1 MEIRKES
8 ALIVAASLRIGG
20 AEKVAADIGF
30 YADPEK
36 FTIHYV
42 VFGDEVGAYEPE
54 LEARGCRI
62 FHLPQPSESF
72 CAYMKNLKKL
82 IRTYHYDVIHA
93 HTMFNIGWAMLA
105 GRLYGVPVRVAHAHS
120 ALAEKRSVKVR
131 LYEALMKSF
140 ILSCAT
146 DRVACGV
153 SAGERLYGRRA
164 FGKKGI
170 TILNG
175 VDTRSFAYDADRR
188 DAFRSQLGLRDRF
201 VIGHAGHLAA
211 VKNQAF
217 LIDLMPEILVRRPD
231 AFLIVSCGRLSP
243 AKGMDLAVDACA
255 LLVRRG
261 VTGFHWWI
269 VGGGPEEAALR
280 ERAERL
286 GVRDTVTLLGMRENP
301 YPYIRQA
308 DLYVQPSR
316 FEAYGLTI
324 AEAMILNVPILST
337 DTDGARVLLTDGVSG
352 ALCAAD
358 AGSIAD
364 GVMRLIAD
372 PERRAG
378 YVRYLKEHS
387 PESENSAI
395 LEKLRGLF

>member
-1 MEIRKES
+1 MSFEKPYRYARMYDLMEEPQHASRVRRLVWRALRLALRAPEARRYS
-8 ALIVAASLRIGG
+8 AYIKDQLGGEHFDTAIIYSDRAAEYAVRAVNADRFLMFYHHGAMRREYHDTFGYRR
-20 AEKVAADIGF
+20 AEKIIAV
-30 YADPEK
+30 
-36 FTIHYV
+36 
-42 VFGDEVGAYEPE
+42 
-54 LEARGCRI
+54 
-62 FHLPQPSESF
+62 SE
-72 CAYMKNLKKL
+72 
-82 IRTYHYDVIHA
+82 
-93 HTMFNIGWAMLA
+93 
-105 GRLYGVPVRVAHAHS
+105 
-120 ALAEKRSVKVR
+120 ALAEK
-131 LYEALMKSF
+131 L
-140 ILSCAT
+140 
-146 DRVACGV
+146 
-153 SAGERLYGRRA
+153 RA
-164 FGKKGI
+164 F
-170 TILNG
+170 
-175 VDTRSFAYDADRR
+175 RPAYAEKIIAINNLTDADGVREKSLEAPQQVFPR
-188 DAFRSQLGLRDRF
+188 DSF
-201 VIGHAGHLAA
+201 
-211 VKNQAF
+211 N
-217 LIDLMPEILVRRPD
+217 
-231 AFLIVSCGRLSP
+231 IVSCGRLSP

>member
-1 MEIRKES
+1 
-8 ALIVAASLRIGG
+8 
-20 AEKVAADIGF
+20 
-30 YADPEK
+30 
-36 FTIHYV
+36 
-42 VFGDEVGAYEPE
+42 
-54 LEARGCRI
+54 
-62 FHLPQPSESF
+62 
-72 CAYMKNLKKL
+72 MKKKL
-82 IRTYHYDVIHA
+82 IFITEALWIGGIETALVNLLNRLDRERYDVTCLILRDERETASRITAECRLLVADRHHTVSFEKPYRYARMYDLMEEPQHA
-93 HTMFNIGWAMLA
+93 SRARRLVWRALRLALRAPEARRYSAYIKDQLGGEHFDTAIIYSDRAAEYAVRAVNADRFLMFYHHGAMRREYHDTF
-105 GRLYGVPVRVAHAHS
+105 GY
-120 ALAEKRSVKVR
+120 
-131 LYEALMKSF
+131 
-140 ILSCAT
+140 
-146 DRVACGV
+146 
-153 SAGERLYGRRA
+153 RRA
-164 FGKKGI
+164 I
-170 TILNG
+170 NNLT
-175 VDTRSFAYDADRR
+175 DADGVREKSLEAPQQVFPR
-188 DAFRSQLGLRDRF
+188 DSF
-201 VIGHAGHLAA
+201 
-211 VKNQAF
+211 N
-217 LIDLMPEILVRRPD
+217 
-231 AFLIVSCGRLSP
+231 IVSCGRLSP

-378 YVRYLKEHS
+378 YVKEHS

>member
-1 MEIRKES
+1 MYDLMEEPQHASRVRRLVWRALRLALRAPEARRYS
-8 ALIVAASLRIGG
+8 AYIKDQLGGEHFDTAIIYSDRAAEYAVRAVNADRFLMFYHHGAMRREYHDTFGYRR
-20 AEKVAADIGF
+20 AEKIIAV
-30 YADPEK
+30 
-36 FTIHYV
+36 
-42 VFGDEVGAYEPE
+42 
-54 LEARGCRI
+54 
-62 FHLPQPSESF
+62 SE
-72 CAYMKNLKKL
+72 
-82 IRTYHYDVIHA
+82 
-93 HTMFNIGWAMLA
+93 
-105 GRLYGVPVRVAHAHS
+105 
-120 ALAEKRSVKVR
+120 ALAEK
-131 LYEALMKSF
+131 L
-140 ILSCAT
+140 
-146 DRVACGV
+146 
-153 SAGERLYGRRA
+153 RA
-164 FGKKGI
+164 F
-170 TILNG
+170 
-175 VDTRSFAYDADRR
+175 RPAYAEKIIAINNLTDADGVREKSLEAPQQVFPR
-188 DAFRSQLGLRDRF
+188 DSF
-201 VIGHAGHLAA
+201 
-211 VKNQAF
+211 N
-217 LIDLMPEILVRRPD
+217 
-231 AFLIVSCGRLSP
+231 IVSCGRLSP

-352 ALCAAD
+352 AVCPAD

>member
-1 MEIRKES
+1 
-8 ALIVAASLRIGG
+8 
-20 AEKVAADIGF
+20 
-30 YADPEK
+30 
-36 FTIHYV
+36 
-42 VFGDEVGAYEPE
+42 
-54 LEARGCRI
+54 
-62 FHLPQPSESF
+62 
-72 CAYMKNLKKL
+72 
-82 IRTYHYDVIHA
+82 
-93 HTMFNIGWAMLA
+93 
-105 GRLYGVPVRVAHAHS
+105 
-120 ALAEKRSVKVR
+120 
-131 LYEALMKSF
+131 
-140 ILSCAT
+140 
-146 DRVACGV
+146 
-153 SAGERLYGRRA
+153 
-164 FGKKGI
+164 
-170 TILNG
+170 
-175 VDTRSFAYDADRR
+175 
-188 DAFRSQLGLRDRF
+188 
-201 VIGHAGHLAA
+201 
-211 VKNQAF
+211 
-217 LIDLMPEILVRRPD
+217 
-231 AFLIVSCGRLSP
+231 
-243 AKGMDLAVDACA
+243 MDLAVDACA

>member
-1 MEIRKES
+1 MRAVNADRFLMFYHHGAMRREYHDTFGYR
-8 ALIVAASLRIGG
+8 R
-20 AEKVAADIGF
+20 AEKIIAV
-30 YADPEK
+30 
-36 FTIHYV
+36 
-42 VFGDEVGAYEPE
+42 
-54 LEARGCRI
+54 
-62 FHLPQPSESF
+62 SE
-72 CAYMKNLKKL
+72 
-82 IRTYHYDVIHA
+82 
-93 HTMFNIGWAMLA
+93 
-105 GRLYGVPVRVAHAHS
+105 
-120 ALAEKRSVKVR
+120 ALAEK
-131 LYEALMKSF
+131 L
-140 ILSCAT
+140 
-146 DRVACGV
+146 
-153 SAGERLYGRRA
+153 RA
-164 FGKKGI
+164 F
-170 TILNG
+170 
-175 VDTRSFAYDADRR
+175 RPAYAEKIIAINNLTDADGVREKSLEAPQQVFPR
-188 DAFRSQLGLRDRF
+188 DSF
-201 VIGHAGHLAA
+201 
-211 VKNQAF
+211 N
-217 LIDLMPEILVRRPD
+217 
-231 AFLIVSCGRLSP
+231 IVSCGRLSP

-337 DTDGARVLLTDGVSG
+337 DTDGARVLTDGVSG

>member
-1 MEIRKES
+1 MRAVNADRFLMFYHHGAMRREYHDTFGYR
-8 ALIVAASLRIGG
+8 R
-20 AEKVAADIGF
+20 AEKIIAVSG
-30 YADPEK
+30 
-36 FTIHYV
+36 
-42 VFGDEVGAYEPE
+42 
-54 LEARGCRI
+54 
-62 FHLPQPSESF
+62 
-72 CAYMKNLKKL
+72 
-82 IRTYHYDVIHA
+82 
-93 HTMFNIGWAMLA
+93 
-105 GRLYGVPVRVAHAHS
+105 
-120 ALAEKRSVKVR
+120 ALAEK
-131 LYEALMKSF
+131 L
-140 ILSCAT
+140 
-146 DRVACGV
+146 
-153 SAGERLYGRRA
+153 RA
-164 FGKKGI
+164 F
-170 TILNG
+170 
-175 VDTRSFAYDADRR
+175 RPAYAEKIIAINNLTDADGVREKSLEAPQQVFPR
-188 DAFRSQLGLRDRF
+188 DSF
-201 VIGHAGHLAA
+201 
-211 VKNQAF
+211 N
-217 LIDLMPEILVRRPD
+217 
-231 AFLIVSCGRLSP
+231 IVSCGRLSP

-395 LEKLRGLF
+395 LE

>member
-1 MEIRKES
+1 MYDLMEEPQHASRARRLVWR
-8 ALIVAASLRIGG
+8 ALRLALRAPEARRYSTYIKDQLGGEHFDTAIIYSDRAAEYAVRAVNADRFLMFYHHGAMRREYHDTFGYRR
-20 AEKVAADIGF
+20 AEKIIAV
-30 YADPEK
+30 
-36 FTIHYV
+36 
-42 VFGDEVGAYEPE
+42 
-54 LEARGCRI
+54 
-62 FHLPQPSESF
+62 SE
-72 CAYMKNLKKL
+72 
-82 IRTYHYDVIHA
+82 
-93 HTMFNIGWAMLA
+93 
-105 GRLYGVPVRVAHAHS
+105 
-120 ALAEKRSVKVR
+120 ALAEK
-131 LYEALMKSF
+131 L
-140 ILSCAT
+140 
-146 DRVACGV
+146 
-153 SAGERLYGRRA
+153 RA
-164 FGKKGI
+164 F
-170 TILNG
+170 
-175 VDTRSFAYDADRR
+175 RPAYAEKIIAINNLTDADGVREKSLEAPQQVFPR
-188 DAFRSQLGLRDRF
+188 DSF
-201 VIGHAGHLAA
+201 
-211 VKNQAF
+211 N
-217 LIDLMPEILVRRPD
+217 
-231 AFLIVSCGRLSP
+231 IVSCGRLSP

>member
-1 MEIRKES
+1 
-8 ALIVAASLRIGG
+8 
-20 AEKVAADIGF
+20 
-30 YADPEK
+30 
-36 FTIHYV
+36 
-42 VFGDEVGAYEPE
+42 
-54 LEARGCRI
+54 
-62 FHLPQPSESF
+62 
-72 CAYMKNLKKL
+72 MKKKL
-82 IRTYHYDVIHA
+82 IFITEALWIGGIETALVNLLNRLDRERYDVTCLILRDERETASRITAECRLLVADRHHTVSFEKPYRYARMYDLMEEPQHA
-93 HTMFNIGWAMLA
+93 SRVRRLVWRALRLALRAPEARRYSAYIKDQLGGEHFDTAIIYSDRAAEYAVRAVNADRFLMFYHHGAMRREYHDTF
-105 GRLYGVPVRVAHAHS
+105 GYRR
-120 ALAEKRSVKVR
+120 AEK
-131 LYEALMKSF
+131 
-140 ILSCAT
+140 I
-146 DRVACGV
+146 
-153 SAGERLYGRRA
+153 
-164 FGKKGI
+164 I
-170 TILNG
+170 
-175 VDTRSFAYDADRR
+175 
-188 DAFRSQLGLRDRF
+188 
-201 VIGHAGHLAA
+201 
-211 VKNQAF
+211 
-217 LIDLMPEILVRRPD
+217 
-231 AFLIVSCGRLSP
+231 

>member
-1 MEIRKES
+1 
-8 ALIVAASLRIGG
+8 
-20 AEKVAADIGF
+20 
-30 YADPEK
+30 
-36 FTIHYV
+36 
-42 VFGDEVGAYEPE
+42 
-54 LEARGCRI
+54 
-62 FHLPQPSESF
+62 
-72 CAYMKNLKKL
+72 MKKKL
-82 IRTYHYDVIHA
+82 IFITEALWIGGIETALVNLLNRLDRERYDVTCLILRDERETASRITAECRLLVADRHHTVSFEKPYRYARMYDLMEEPQHA
-93 HTMFNIGWAMLA
+93 SRVRRLVWRALRLALRAPEARRYSAYIKDQLGGEHFDTAIIYSDRAAEYAVRAVNADRFLMFYHHGAMRREYHDTFGYRRA
-105 GRLYGVPVRVAHAHS
+105 EKIIAVS
-120 ALAEKRSVKVR
+120 EALAEK
-131 LYEALMKSF
+131 L
-140 ILSCAT
+140 
-146 DRVACGV
+146 
-153 SAGERLYGRRA
+153 RA
-164 FGKKGI
+164 F
-170 TILNG
+170 
-175 VDTRSFAYDADRR
+175 RPAYAEKIIAINNLTDADGVLEKSLEAPQQVFPR
-188 DAFRSQLGLRDRF
+188 DSF
-201 VIGHAGHLAA
+201 
-211 VKNQAF
+211 N
-217 LIDLMPEILVRRPD
+217 
-231 AFLIVSCGRLSP
+231 IVSCGRLSP